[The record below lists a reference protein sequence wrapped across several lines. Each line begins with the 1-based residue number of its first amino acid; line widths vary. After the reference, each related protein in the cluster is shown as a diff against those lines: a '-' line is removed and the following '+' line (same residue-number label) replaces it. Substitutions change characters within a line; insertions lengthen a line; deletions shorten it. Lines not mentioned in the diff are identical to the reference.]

1 MGYISAT
8 LPRARNLCP
17 GEVLGKISGL
27 GMSSMRE
34 ICVWPGHATAILL
47 MSNSLNTVL
56 RKVDFLPVFGVSS
69 ASQLVTSNAF
79 EAQILK

>member
-1 MGYISAT
+1 
-8 LPRARNLCP
+8 
-17 GEVLGKISGL
+17 
-27 GMSSMRE
+27 MRE